1 MASIKDEASVCAI
14 CDDFVNWNP
23 QNGASWRRHEIQITQ
38 GNKVYSWA
46 YHHHSNL
53 VALKDSADGGCQMC
67 QLLLD
72 TLGLSDK
79 IDVLFDK
86 EHQQRLRASSVSLV
100 ADNSR
105 ARSLIEEVVKQI
117 KYEYEAEINLD
128 EDKSSGMPFDEALHK
143 GQLEGPLIL
152 LVEDSW
158 GKIRYTI
165 DREDHERYA
174 SASITGDVLSGRLF
188 PIFNVQARIPCSSP
202 VEFDETASLWS
213 TIEGTVLTEDEY
225 DTDITHRPSRKLL
238 SEEHLNLIRSW
249 RKECLE
255 NHEACARNTSRARL
269 PSRVIEIQPA
279 GGEVTEV
286 SVIETQHL
294 EEQHEY
300 VCLSYC
306 WGVAKQKSM
315 TTSADFPRRL
325 SFTELPATIADA
337 IRLCHA
343 LGYRYLWVDALCII
357 QGDIKDWETE
367 SAQMCNIYG
376 GASLTIATEVCDA
389 SPQSFIHR
397 REDRV
402 YFSGPRIT
410 TKVNG
415 KPLSPRKRIW
425 FYETMDRRESS
436 VWDLESD
443 SLVTYGR
450 KSTWLKRAWTYQ
462 EWMLS
467 PKVLHIEEMTLW
479 DCFEGYANEITQR
492 VMRPAY
498 LLRDLVA
505 NGEDK
510 EWGDIIGH
518 YSLRSL
524 TKDIDRLPAL
534 GGIAQLYQEGTGYT
548 YLAGL
553 WLEEMPGSLTWYRKG
568 GESKRSSGYT
578 QGHIPSWSW
587 ASVETNFSM
596 PVDNFSKT
604 CASIEAWFCEYE
616 PPDSLLQVKEN
627 AWIEIS
633 SPLTRI
639 VSCSTSDV
647 LHVRTRGTPDSRDGA
662 VAHLDVDEPD
672 FSDHVNAGI
681 IFVLS
686 MVMRSDGDA
695 WSGLLLREIYV
706 DNGIRH
712 FERVGYCDELNECVV
727 QQEKQTVI
735 RLI

>member
-1 MASIKDEASVCAI
+1 M
-14 CDDFVNWNP
+14 
-23 QNGASWRRHEIQITQ
+23 
-38 GNKVYSWA
+38 
-46 YHHHSNL
+46 
-53 VALKDSADGGCQMC
+53 
-67 QLLLD
+67 
-72 TLGLSDK
+72 
-79 IDVLFDK
+79 IDVLFDEQRK
-86 EHQQRLRASSVSLV
+86 QRLRASFSSLGPGDSQTESLV
-100 ADNSR
+100 QAM
-105 ARSLIEEVVKQI
+105 VKQI
-117 KYEYEAEINLD
+117 EYEHETDINPD
-128 EDKSSGMPFDEALHK
+128 EDECFGLRFDGAVHS
-143 GQLEGPLIL
+143 GQLEGPLML
-152 LVEDSW
+152 LTEDSW
-158 GKIRYTI
+158 GKCRYTI
-165 DREDHERYA
+165 DPEDCERYA
-174 SASITGDVLSGRLF
+174 SASITGDVKSGRLF
-188 PIFNVQARIPCSSP
+188 PIFKVQVRVPCSSRT
-202 VEFDETASLWS
+202 EFDETASLWY
-213 TIEGTVLTEDEY
+213 TLEGTVLKEDEY
-225 DTDITHRPSRKLL
+225 DPDITHRPSRELL
-238 SEEHLNLIRSW
+238 SEPHLNLIRGW
-249 RKECLE
+249 KKECLA
-255 NHEACARNTSRARL
+255 NHEACARNRTKARL
-269 PSRVIEIQPA
+269 PSRVIEIEPTCK
-279 GGEVTEV
+279 EITEV
-286 SVIETQHL
+286 SVIETIHL
-294 EEQHEY
+294 EDKHEY

-315 TTSADFPRRL
+315 TTTAVFPRQL
-325 SFTELPATIADA
+325 TLTELPATIADA

-343 LGYRYLWVDALCII
+343 LGYRYLWVDSLCII

-389 SPQSFIHR
+389 SVQSFIHR

-402 YFSGPRIT
+402 YFSGPGIL

-415 KPLSPRKRIW
+415 NPLSPKKRIW
-425 FYETMDRRESS
+425 FYKKMDRRESS

-492 VMRPAY
+492 SMRPAY

-534 GGIAQLYQEGTGYT
+534 GGIAQLYQEGTEHT

-553 WLEEMPGSLTWYRKG
+553 WLEEMPESLTWYRKG
-568 GESKRSSGYT
+568 GDSKRSSGYT

-587 ASVETNFSM
+587 ASVETSFSM

-604 CASIEAWFCEYE
+604 CASIKAWFCEYE
-616 PPDSLLQVKEN
+616 PPGSLLQVKEN
-627 AWIEIS
+627 AWIEIMG
-633 SPLTRI
+633 PLTQI
-639 VSCSTSDV
+639 VSCSNSDI
-647 LHVRTRGTPDSRDGA
+647 LHVKTRGTPGSYDGA
-662 VAHLDVDEPD
+662 VAHLDVDEPK
-672 FSDHVNAGI
+672 FNEHVNAGI

-686 MVMRSDGDA
+686 IVMHSDGDEA
-695 WSGLLLREIYV
+695 WSGLVLREV
-706 DNGIRH
+706 HSDDRMRD
-712 FERVGYCDELNECVV
+712 FERVGYCDELNECVL
-727 QQEKQTVI
+727 ETKQTFI

>member
-1 MASIKDEASVCAI
+1 MATIKDEPSVCAI
-14 CDDFVNWNP
+14 CDDFVNWDS
-23 QNGASWRRHEIQITQ
+23 QNGTSWRRRKIQLAWGNEI
-38 GNKVYSWA
+38 YSWA
-46 YHHHSNL
+46 YHHHFNIVTL
-53 VALKDSADGGCQMC
+53 NDSANDGCQMC

-72 TLGLSDK
+72 TLGVSDK
-79 IDVLFDK
+79 IDVLFD
-86 EHQQRLRASSVSLV
+86 EQRQQRLRASPSSPDEADSEAKSLM
-100 ADNSR
+100 R
-105 ARSLIEEVVKQI
+105 KIVKQI
-117 KYEYEAEINLD
+117 EYEHHAEINHED
-128 EDKSSGMPFDEALHK
+128 DKSSGMLFDGEVHQR
-143 GQLEGPLIL
+143 QLEGPLIV

-158 GKIRYTI
+158 GKSRYTI
-165 DREDHERYA
+165 DQEDHERYA
-174 SASITGDVLSGRLF
+174 SASITGDVESGRLF
-188 PIFNVQARIPCSSP
+188 PIFNIQARVPCSSP
-202 VEFDETASLWS
+202 IEFDETASLWC
-213 TIEGTVLTEDEY
+213 TLEGTVLKEDDY
-225 DTDITHRPSRKLL
+225 DPSVTHRPSRELL
-238 SEEHLNLIRSW
+238 SEPHLNLIRSW
-249 RKECLE
+249 RKECLA
-255 NHEACARNTSRARL
+255 NHEACARNTSQVRL
-269 PSRVIEIQPA
+269 PSRVIEIEPTD
-279 GGEVTEV
+279 GDITEV
-286 SVIETQHL
+286 SVIETHHL
-294 EEQHEY
+294 EGKHEY

-315 TTSADFPRRL
+315 TTTAVFPRQL
-325 SFTELPATIADA
+325 ALTELPATIADA

-343 LGYRYLWVDALCII
+343 LGYRYLWVDSLCII

-367 SAQMCNIYG
+367 SAQMCDIYG

-389 SPQSFIHR
+389 SPQSFISR
-397 REDRV
+397 REDRP
-402 YFSGPRIT
+402 YFSGPRIMA
-410 TKVNG
+410 KVNG

-425 FYETMDRRESS
+425 FYAPMDRRESS

-450 KSTWLKRAWTYQ
+450 KSTWLRRAWTYQ
-462 EWMLS
+462 EWILS

-492 VMRPAY
+492 SMRPAY

-534 GGIAQLYQEGTGYT
+534 GGIAQLYREGTEYT

-553 WLEEMPGSLTWYRKG
+553 WLEEMPESLTWYRKG
-568 GESKRSSGYT
+568 GDSKRSSGYT

-587 ASVETNFSM
+587 ASVETNFSI

-627 AWIEIS
+627 AWIEIMG
-633 SPLTRI
+633 PLTRI
-639 VSCSTSDV
+639 VSCRNSDV
-647 LHVRTRGTPDSRDGA
+647 LHVKTRGTPDSRDGA
-662 VAHLDVDEPD
+662 VAYLDVDEPN
-672 FSDHVNAGI
+672 FNDHVNAGI

-686 MVMRSDGDA
+686 IVMRSVDDEA
-695 WSGLLLREIYV
+695 WSGLVLREMYF
-706 DNGIRH
+706 DDGIRH
-712 FERVGYCDELNECVV
+712 FERVGYCDELNECLL
-727 QQEKQTVI
+727 EERQTVV